1 MDCNMPIMD
10 GYEST
15 RRIRKLFNQMDISME
30 NQPKIIAITGHV
42 ENEYIDKAIESGMNK
57 VFSKPLNIKEFG
69 QLMVDMRYIT
79 SIPDHLK

>member
-1 MDCNMPIMD
+1 
-10 GYEST
+10 
-15 RRIRKLFNQMDISME
+15 MDISLE

-69 QLMVDMRYIT
+69 QLMVDMRYIS

>member
-1 MDCNMPIMD
+1 MPIMD

-57 VFSKPLNIKEFG
+57 VLSKPLHIKEFG